1 MGKNEF
7 LHTLVKMEHQW
18 TDAEIIQ
25 RIKHYRLHKDK
36 NIPTDLQR
44 EWKKLIAAGTLSSRR
59 RHTQRR
65 SHRRP
70 HRRHARRFKLKKK
83 HIRRYSRK
91 AK

>member
-25 RIKHYRLHKDK
+25 GIKHYRLHKDK
-36 NIPTDLQR
+36 NIPADLQR

-65 SHRRP
+65 P
-70 HRRHARRFKLKKK
+70 HRRRAQRFKLTKK